1 MLTSQLINEQ
11 AVQIIKQLSPQG
23 KRAILVALA
32 EEHEKQREALLEYG
46 DQRIRNICAQRGID
60 WTSLTDEERE
70 QFIDKL
76 LHEDG

>member
-1 MLTSQLINEQ
+1 MQTSQLTNEQ

-32 EEHEKQREALLEYG
+32 EEHEKQREALLDYG

>member
-1 MLTSQLINEQ
+1 MPTSQLTNEQ

-60 WTSLTDEERE
+60 WTSLTDVERE
-70 QFIDKL
+70 QFIDML

>member
-1 MLTSQLINEQ
+1 MPTSQLTNEQ

>member
-1 MLTSQLINEQ
+1 MPTSQLTTEQ